1 MDSMISWPSY
11 KQTKIPLQ
19 FLIQFRVFHSVFLII
34 FFTLLN
40 IKTNTNIYNNA
51 EQTWELGW
59 YVFKPNPNSTLMLVH
74 TGSNLT
80 QTQVW
85 DILEGWCYII
95 QTDYT
100 NRQFIEPTFDS
111 AKIISFTTEE
121 DDSYDQIKKLIIFSH
136 ETFEKQKWK

>member
-1 MDSMISWPSY
+1 
-11 KQTKIPLQ
+11 
-19 FLIQFRVFHSVFLII
+19 
-34 FFTLLN
+34 
-40 IKTNTNIYNNA
+40 
-51 EQTWELGW
+51 
-59 YVFKPNPNSTLMLVH
+59 MLVH